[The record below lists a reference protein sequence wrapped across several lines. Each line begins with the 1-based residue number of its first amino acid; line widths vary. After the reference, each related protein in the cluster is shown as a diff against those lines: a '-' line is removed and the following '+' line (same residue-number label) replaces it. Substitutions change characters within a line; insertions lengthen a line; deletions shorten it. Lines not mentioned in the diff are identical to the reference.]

1 MYNLRSLKICN
12 SIGVIYVGSLPC
24 RPVLWCTEVSAV
36 ITHAPHTP
44 TATSSTR
51 QGSTTYECTTVN
63 GTLRTTSTWSWW
75 PPPSNAMW
83 YLNLQVEL
91 TVLDV
96 CFINYINADK
106 QTGQLMHWEAS
117 KYWLLFSVSL
127 DSGYCCDAFEQYTAK
142 CCIQT
147 FASHRGKIWSIYL
160 AGVGTLYF
168 TNFVCRVDSLS
179 RRSAMRSKVSTGWSL
194 LGSD

>member
-1 MYNLRSLKICN
+1 MYWSQCSNNSCSPHSHCNQFDKTGFHYLWVYDCQWYSENNLHLVLMTASKQCD
-12 SIGVIYVGSLPC
+12 VISQ
-24 RPVLWCTEVSAV
+24 SAGRV
-36 ITHAPHTP
+36 TIL
-44 TATSSTR
+44 
-51 QGSTTYECTTVN
+51 G
-63 GTLRTTSTWSWW
+63 
-75 PPPSNAMW
+75 
-83 YLNLQVEL
+83 
-91 TVLDV
+91 V
-96 CFINYINADK
+96 CFIYYINADK

-127 DSGYCCDAFEQYTAK
+127 DSGYCCDAFAQYTAK